1 MARKLTANQQE
12 YKHQI
17 KRIRSAISKLKH
29 KGYDVSALYAQY
41 STELPK
47 RVTKQLI
54 SQLKT
59 IKPRQLEE
67 YLYTAGIKRSDIQVE
82 EIMPTPV
89 EETQSLETAEQSSFD
104 YGSSDY
110 DYPSLDYYSDDSTD
124 EYTDNLTDLP
134 NTFVDDTPSYE
145 ETVEEVVDNVVDVEA
160 GKVYGISESGTI
172 IEESDLLIDE
182 TDETIMFINAD
193 TGEIIKEEPKDFYN
207 TPDLTDMAIEY
218 MRDLAN
224 GFSPSVSQAFQKVI
238 DYMIDNYGAA
248 AVADAFGTTMNEHPD
263 LAEKI
268 SNAKER
274 YKGMHQLIGD
284 IAEILDMPQDMREE
298 MRDIITRDSMSDM
311 EETI

>member
-1 MARKLTANQQE
+1 
-12 YKHQI
+12 
-17 KRIRSAISKLKH
+17 
-29 KGYDVSALYAQY
+29 
-41 STELPK
+41 
-47 RVTKQLI
+47 
-54 SQLKT
+54 
-59 IKPRQLEE
+59 
-67 YLYTAGIKRSDIQVE
+67 
-82 EIMPTPV
+82 
-89 EETQSLETAEQSSFD
+89 
-104 YGSSDY
+104 
-110 DYPSLDYYSDDSTD
+110 
-124 EYTDNLTDLP
+124 
-134 NTFVDDTPSYE
+134 
-145 ETVEEVVDNVVDVEA
+145 
-160 GKVYGISESGTI
+160 
-172 IEESDLLIDE
+172 
-182 TDETIMFINAD
+182 MFINAD